1 MTRILNTNNVSVKT
15 YGQYSDTLA
24 IIKELKKLGII
35 KSVAKAKGKSKP
47 KLMDEIKQE
56 SDLMSSVTYSK
67 TEPNLFALRQI
78 EPGMTQQQIEDTQQ
92 RNAAGVA
99 ALRAEVQQQ
108 RLEDISKQERLIGGL
123 AGAATQR
130 FEQLQSGLGQ
140 IRSQR
145 FGSSYNPVVEQSSFE
160 PDIQEETFTQS
171 LNEGGPEVQP
181 AIQTE
186 LFAGGE
192 EEQGI
197 PINPRIVPQERLQ
210 IGYGMSPVAAE
221 TLGLSPE
228 FIEKTKQASRKK
240 LIRVPQD
247 ASDELGLGK
256 IPNKTSSKPSV
267 IKYYQSLID
276 RLSLRA
282 DRDVIASGT
291 RVDYIAEIDAILKGF
306 LGQ

>member
-1 MTRILNTNNVSVKT
+1 MTRISNLNSVLVRN
-15 YGQYSDTLA
+15 YGSNFEILA
-24 IIKELKKLGII
+24 LLKQLDKMGLM
-35 KSVAKAKGKSKP
+35 KSKSKSKPKP
-47 KLMDEIKQE
+47 KLMDEIKQD
-56 SDLMSSVTYSK
+56 SDLVSSVTYS
-67 TEPNLFALRQI
+67 EPNLFALRQI

-197 PINPRIVPQERLQ
+197 PIDPRIVPQERLQ

-228 FIEKTKQASRKK
+228 FIEKTKQATKKK
-240 LIRVPQD
+240 LIRDPQD

-256 IPNKTSSKPSV
+256 IPNKTSSKSSV
-267 IKYYQSLID
+267 IKYYQNLID

-282 DRDVIASGT
+282 DTDVIASGT